1 MSKCTLW
8 HRGFSHKHKT
18 AFWYTDSPQY
28 VHTQLLCKANTYPTK
43 KTCVPNPQNCPRTHK
58 LPPQEEDMIPIT
70 ELFSSPDVL
79 SNTALPHKVPL
90 TYNLDTI
97 SNVLCHPYTVA
108 KPPVKKCILQCR
120 KHLANA
126 GTCPTVPEWPH
137 WAQTSS
143 PKQIHLETPRT
154 KITTYKRTPD
164 QLLPTTHWHAPLAAC
179 TKSHNS
185 IH

>member
-18 AFWYTDSPQY
+18 AFSCTDSPQY
-28 VHTQLLCKANTYPTK
+28 VHTQLLRKANTYPSK
-43 KTCVPNPQNCPRTHK
+43 KTCVPNPQNCPRTHRPS
-58 LPPQEEDMIPIT
+58 LQEEDMIPIT

-79 SNTALPHKVPL
+79 SNTALPHKIPL

-97 SNVLCHPYTVA
+97 SSVLCHPYTLA

-126 GTCPTVPEWPH
+126 GICPTVPEWPH
-137 WAQTSS
+137 QAQTSS

-154 KITTYKRTPD
+154 KS
-164 QLLPTTHWHAPLAAC
+164 QLRSALQIKFSP
-179 TKSHNS
+179 
-185 IH
+185 